1 MNAATLRDGLLAL
14 GLPLEAAAQHKL
26 LAYLALVQK
35 WNKVYNLTA
44 IHDET
49 KLVSHHLL
57 DCLAVV
63 PWLSGDT
70 VLDVGSGAGLPGVPI
85 AIACADKVVTLLDS
99 SHKKT
104 AFLQQV
110 KTELDL
116 QNVQVETGRVEAYR
130 PPQGY
135 DVVISRAFAEL
146 TEFYRAARALC
157 ATGGRMIAMKG
168 VYPDEEIAQMPSGAV
183 EKIVPLVVPTLS
195 AQRHLIF
202 LDPTGEAS

>member
-1 MNAATLRDGLLAL
+1 LNAATLRDGLRAL
-14 GLPLEAAAQHKL
+14 GLPLEVAAQDKL

-44 IHDET
+44 IHDES

-63 PWLSGDT
+63 PWLPGDT
-70 VLDVGSGAGLPGVPI
+70 VLDVGSGAGLPGIPI
-85 AIACADKVVTLLDS
+85 AIACVDKAVTLLDS

-116 QNVQVETGRVEAYR
+116 QNVQVETARVEAYR
-130 PPQGY
+130 PTQGY

-146 TEFYRAARALC
+146 AEFYRAARALC
-157 ATGGRMIAMKG
+157 APGGRLIAMKG

-183 EKIVPLVVPTLS
+183 EKIVPLVVPALS

-202 LDPTGEAS
+202 LDPAGEAS

>member
-63 PWLSGDT
+63 RWLSGDT
-70 VLDVGSGAGLPGVPI
+70 VLDVGSGAGLPGIPI
-85 AIACADKVVTLLDS
+85 AIACADKIVTLLDS

-116 QNVQVETGRVEAYR
+116 QNVQVETARVEAYR
-130 PPQGY
+130 PTQGY

-146 TEFYRAARALC
+146 AEFYRAARALC
-157 ATGGRMIAMKG
+157 APGGRLIAMKG

-183 EKIVPLVVPTLS
+183 EKIVPLVVPALS

-202 LDPTGEAS
+202 LDPAGKAS